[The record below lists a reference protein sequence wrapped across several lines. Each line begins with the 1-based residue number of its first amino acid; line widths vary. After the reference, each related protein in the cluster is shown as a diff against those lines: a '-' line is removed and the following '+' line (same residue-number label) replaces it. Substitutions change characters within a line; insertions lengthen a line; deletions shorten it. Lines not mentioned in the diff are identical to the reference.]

1 MRNLEKF
8 LLISSKIDFRKWIK
22 LTCRPIYILPLI
34 FQVMLFSHAYVY
46 ADTCV
51 DCHTNPQYKKQDI
64 EKLKKCLTC
73 HGIAGHPYKDANPKK
88 GVIGTAEAADKEIT
102 PDSQHSSR
110 SANQGPDLKDM
121 VLIPA
126 GEFIMGTDDRLRDEK
141 PLHVVYINSF
151 SIDKFEVTNE
161 AYKIFVDATGHPAP
175 DNWKE
180 NKYPA
185 GKGKHS
191 VIFVD
196 WNDANAYCRWSGKRL
211 PRETEWEK
219 AARGADGRI
228 YPWGNTWDMN
238 KSNNPL
244 RGHEGTMPVGSFENG
259 KSPYGLYDMSGNVWE
274 WVDDYYVPHPGSDYV
289 SPEFGTKYR
298 MLKGG
303 SWWDCSFYSCGIS
316 APVFNRAFFAPST
329 RNDSFGFRCVSDAQ

>member
-1 MRNLEKF
+1 MKNLEKF
-8 LLISSKIDFRKWIK
+8 LLISSKIDLKEQTK
-22 LTCRPIYILPLI
+22 TTAMPIYILPLI
-34 FQVMLFSHAYVY
+34 FQAMLFYNSYSY

-51 DCHTNPQYKKQDI
+51 DCHTNPTYKKEDI
-64 EKLKKCLTC
+64 EKLKQCLTC
-73 HGIAGHPYKDANPKK
+73 HGVAGHPYKDANPKK
-88 GVIGTAEAADKEIT
+88 RVIGTAEAADKEIN
-102 PDSQHSSR
+102 PDSQHSSH
-110 SANQGPDLKDM
+110 SASQRQDPKDM

-141 PLHVVYINSF
+141 PLHVVYVNSF
-151 SIDKFEVTNE
+151 FIDKFEVTNE

-175 DNWKE
+175 DDWKE
-180 NKYPA
+180 NNYPA
-185 GKGKHS
+185 GKGKHP
-191 VIFVD
+191 VIFVE
-196 WNDANAYCRWSGKRL
+196 WNDADAYCRWSGKRL

-219 AARGADGRI
+219 AASGTDGRI
-228 YPWGNTWDMN
+228 YPWGNEWDIN

-274 WVDDYYVPHPGSDYV
+274 WVDDYYAPHPGSDYV
-289 SPEFGTKYR
+289 SPEFGAKYR
-298 MLKGG
+298 LLKGG

-329 RNDSFGFRCVSDAQ
+329 RNDSFGFRCAQDAR